1 MRYKF
6 IIMLEII
13 MTRERFK
20 TALKDWCLQLLYGFA
35 VMHIFIGVSYLLTV
49 AGVDVVGYLDKIF
62 G

>member
-1 MRYKF
+1 
-6 IIMLEII
+6 MLEII